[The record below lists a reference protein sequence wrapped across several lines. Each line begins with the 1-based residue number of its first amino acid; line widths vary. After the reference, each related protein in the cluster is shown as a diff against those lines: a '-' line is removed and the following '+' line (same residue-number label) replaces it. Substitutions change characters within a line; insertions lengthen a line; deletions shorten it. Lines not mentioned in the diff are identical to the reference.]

1 VAHQPSLRLHTQEP
15 AQATSNAPQILPRWL
30 VWCYVALLILTM
42 SFWLRFLMKE
52 PSVLAYA
59 WNRDFS
65 SVYVGARAV
74 ASGRGFQLY
83 DLGVQR
89 ALMDAATMPYHR
101 RNLLPFIYPAYVAV
115 LLAPLGK
122 LPLSTAFVVWTGI
135 NLLATAWTAK
145 QLVGYGCISPRQRAA
160 LLVAFL
166 LWTPLQLTLI
176 EGQFGLVCTL
186 GLTQALISL
195 QDGKPARAGCWLAL
209 GLLKPHLLAFP
220 LVALCLWRCW
230 RTIGTFLIASAT
242 AFGIS
247 FAKLGFWIP
256 RYVRFIANFNSKG
269 PEVSLY
275 PVAMQNWR
283 GLVFLL
289 LGNDSS
295 LAARALLLA
304 LSIASLVLLVWVCR
318 RRKDTDTSQ
327 GGSSSSSSLSLS
339 LSMHLPRDWQARFG
353 AAIVM
358 GILVSP
364 YLYLHDWV
372 LAAPAFIALF
382 HFAGGLRARPGKAL
396 ARLVGLS
403 PFVCF
408 AAQFGIWPQ
417 SSHIQLVPWYMGLL
431 VVVAVSALEKA
442 CNAVIE

>member
-1 VAHQPSLRLHTQEP
+1 MHTQEP
-15 AQATSNAPQILPRWL
+15 AQAKNNAPQILTGWL
-30 VWCYVALLILTM
+30 VWSYVGLLILTM
-42 SFWLRFLMKE
+42 SFWLRFLMRE
-52 PSVLAYA
+52 PNVLAYA

-74 ASGRGFQLY
+74 ASGRGYQLY

-89 ALMDAATMPYHR
+89 ALMDNATAPYHR

-115 LLAPLGK
+115 LLEPLGK
-122 LPLSTAFVVWTGI
+122 LPLSTAFVLWTAI
-135 NLLATAWTAK
+135 NFLATAWTAK
-145 QLVGYGCISPRQRAA
+145 QLIGYGCISSWQRTV

-186 GLTQALISL
+186 GLSQALISL
-195 QDGKPARAGCWLAL
+195 QAGKPARAGCWLAL
-209 GLLKPHLLAFP
+209 GLLKPHLLVFP
-220 LVALCLWRCW
+220 LVALCLWQCW
-230 RTIGTFLIASAT
+230 RTLGTFLIGST
-242 AFGIS
+242 IAFGIS

-256 RYVRFIANFNSKG
+256 RYLRFIANFNSMG

-295 LAARALLLA
+295 LAASALLIA

-318 RRKDTDTSQ
+318 RGADTETSP
-327 GGSSSSSSLSLS
+327 GSSSL
-339 LSMHLPRDWQARFG
+339 HLPRDWQARFG
-353 AAIVM
+353 SAIVM

-382 HFAGGLRARPGKAL
+382 HFASGLRARSGKV
-396 ARLVGLS
+396 LVWLIGLS

-417 SSHIQLVPWYMGLL
+417 SSHLQLVPWYMGLL
-431 VVVAVSALEKA
+431 VVLAVSALKKD
-442 CNAVIE
+442 CKGAVKSI

>member
-1 VAHQPSLRLHTQEP
+1 MQTQEP
-15 AQATSNAPQILPRWL
+15 AHANRNAPQILARWL

-89 ALMDAATMPYHR
+89 ALMDTATMPYHR

-145 QLVGYGCISPRQRAA
+145 QLVGYACISPRQRAA

-195 QDGKPARAGCWLAL
+195 QSGRPARAGCWLAL

-230 RTIGTFLIASAT
+230 RTICTFLIASAI

-256 RYVRFIANFNSKG
+256 RYLRFIANFNSKG

-318 RRKDTDTSQ
+318 RRADTSQ
-327 GGSSSSSSLSLS
+327 GGSSLSSPLSSS

-382 HFAGGLRARPGKAL
+382 HFAGSLRARAGTAL
-396 ARLVGLS
+396 VWLIGLS

-408 AAQFGIWPQ
+408 ATQFGIWPQ

-431 VVVAVSALEKA
+431 VVLAVSALGRKG
-442 CNAVIE
+442 AVKSI